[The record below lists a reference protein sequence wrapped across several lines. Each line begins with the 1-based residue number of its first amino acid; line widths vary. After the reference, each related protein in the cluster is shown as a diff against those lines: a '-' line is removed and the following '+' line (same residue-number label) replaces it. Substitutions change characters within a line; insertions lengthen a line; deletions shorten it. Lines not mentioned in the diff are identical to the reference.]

1 LLALRARVAED
12 EDDMVEWFLNPQ
24 FLAAAAALVSVP
36 IIIHL
41 INRMRFKRIR
51 WAAMEFLL
59 KAQKRNRRR
68 LIIEQ
73 LLLLLLRCLLVALA
87 GLLVLRLS
95 LNFADFAGKQNI
107 HIVLLDDTLSM
118 NDTWK
123 ENGVPRNSFQ
133 VAKNDVLLGNLF
145 KNLSQISTNDRVILI
160 PATKAAL
167 DSEFQPKTYDHLADG
182 NKFNELKNDLEN
194 LPPTLLH
201 ANMYQAMK
209 RVQEIVRNN
218 IDHRVK
224 LYIVSDFRRSDW
236 ARPQAE
242 ELHKI
247 VQGMAADSRDMKI
260 LLIDVAHKAWAK
272 GEQAVHSQDN
282 IGIVD
287 FRANTKVAGKGMP
300 VTFTATIANFGDHEA
315 ELLAS
320 VFDDSMGVER
330 LDIDFDRPMPLTLAP
345 HGKSD
350 HRHKDVETV
359 KFDMR
364 LQPNIKAGEPYFY
377 RISLRLKSKQ
387 LGELEGDGLEA
398 DNTRLAAVEIR
409 DKVPVLVIDGEGAR
423 SRTEFDKDS
432 FFLRTALESV
442 PSASY
447 DFVWG
452 DELGGGNAAKALE
465 RSDLAKFPSIFMLNV
480 RDLSPKAVANLE
492 TYVRDG
498 GGVAFFLGPQVNARA
513 YNEKLYK
520 DGRGIFPVPLKESY
534 YPSSNDEPRRTEI
547 TGAPQLLLRE
557 DLFAGKSEEFPIFG
571 NVFKEPEHK
580 KFLQDL
586 PVRRYFQVPRS
597 QWQPEPGR
605 TFELAALPN
614 EAPVTAFQ
622 PTVLELVRGKL
633 GKILEADEY
642 KQYRGRAE
650 VHRKNLESIVGPG
663 SEKLAHQLAF
673 GIDNLLLDP
682 DAKKAKDQKD
692 AISLEDF
699 WKISDPQITTL
710 KDRLEKLRDQV
721 RYGDPLIVAGRFG
734 QGRVVAMMTSLGK
747 EWSDWAGGSKAMVVF
762 QPFVW
767 ELQNYLSSQS
777 SDENRTVGSEVR
789 IVTDPE
795 PYRGKQ
801 VKAIRTFYPPRE
813 PGKDAVVVAMGE
825 TFGVETK
832 GELIFDFARHDKP
845 GLYVTQLR
853 TDDHESGKPPAAVYA
868 HVFNVDTAKEGNLER
883 VERGQITDNVIGG
896 FKDRI
901 AFEGPNVTGDAFV
914 VRQSDFSESPWLYL
928 IFLAVLVVEQALA
941 VHLSFH
947 LKGNEKE
954 LLTKMTPK

>member
-1 LLALRARVAED
+1 
-12 EDDMVEWFLNPQ
+12 MVEWFLNPQ
-24 FLAAAAALVSVP
+24 FLAVGAALVSVP

-73 LLLLLLRCLLVALA
+73 LLLLLLRCLLVALVL
-87 GLLVLRLS
+87 LLVARLS
-95 LNFADFAGKQNI
+95 LNFSDFGGKQNI

-118 NDTWK
+118 SDTWK
-123 ENGVPRNSFQ
+123 ENGVPKNSFQ

-145 KNLSQISTNDRVILI
+145 KNLSLSSTADRLILI

-167 DSEFQPKTYDHLADG
+167 DPEYQPKIYDHLNDS
-182 NKFNELKNDLEN
+182 NRFNELKTDLDG
-194 LPPTLLH
+194 LPATVLH

-218 IDHRVK
+218 SEHRVK

-247 VQGMAADSRDMKI
+247 IQGMATDARDMKI
-260 LLIDVAHKAWAK
+260 LLIDVAHKAWQK

-282 IGIVD
+282 VGIVD

-315 ELLAS
+315 QVMAS
-320 VFDDSMGVER
+320 VLDESMGGER

-350 HRHKDVETV
+350 HRSKDVETV

-364 LQPNIKAGEPYFY
+364 FTPNIKAGEPYFY
-377 RISLRLKSKQ
+377 RISLRLKSPQ
-387 LGELEGDGLEA
+387 LGDLENDGLEA
-398 DNTRLAAVEIR
+398 DNIRVAAVEIR

-447 DFVWG
+447 DFIWG

-513 YNEKLYK
+513 YNDKLYK
-520 DGRGIFPVPLKESY
+520 EGRGIFPVPLKESY
-534 YPSSNDEPRRTEI
+534 YPASNDEPRRSEI

-557 DLFAGKSEEFPIFG
+557 DLFAGKNEEFPIFG

-586 PVRRYFQVPRS
+586 PVLRYYQVPRS
-597 QWQPEPGR
+597 LWRPEPGR
-605 TFELAALPN
+605 TVELASLPN
-614 EAPVTAFQ
+614 EAPA
-622 PTVLELVRGKL
+622 TVYQKAVLDLLDGRLAPLKNVIFVKQRKTIDPLLAKLRSLV
-633 GKILEADEY
+633 A
-642 KQYRGRAE
+642 
-650 VHRKNLESIVGPG
+650 PG
-663 SEKLAHQLAF
+663 SEHKSYELATV
-673 GIDNLLLDP
+673 IDQILIEGESKTKEKAWENANEEERVEELWRGAMK
-682 DAKKAKDQKD
+682 DAKYVLQ
-692 AISLEDF
+692 SF
-699 WKISDPQITTL
+699 
-710 KDRLEKLRDQV
+710 RDEN
-721 RYGDPLIVAGRFG
+721 RYGDPLIVASRFG
-734 QGRVVAMMTSLGK
+734 QGRVVAVMTTLGK
-747 EWSDWAGGSKAMVVF
+747 DWSGWAGGSKAMVVF

-777 SDENRTVGSEVR
+777 SEENRAVGSEVR
-789 IVTDPE
+789 IVTDAE

-801 VKAIRTFYPPRE
+801 VKAVRTFYPPRE
-813 PGKDAVVVAMGE
+813 PGKDAVVVPLGD

-832 GELIFDFARHDKP
+832 GELTFDFARHDKP

-853 TDDHESGKPPAAVYA
+853 PDDLEAGKPPAAVYA
-868 HVFNVDTAKEGNLER
+868 HVFNVDTVKEGNLER

-901 AFEGPNVTGDAFV
+901 AFEGPNVSGDAFV

-928 IFLAVLVVEQALA
+928 IFLAVLIAEQALA